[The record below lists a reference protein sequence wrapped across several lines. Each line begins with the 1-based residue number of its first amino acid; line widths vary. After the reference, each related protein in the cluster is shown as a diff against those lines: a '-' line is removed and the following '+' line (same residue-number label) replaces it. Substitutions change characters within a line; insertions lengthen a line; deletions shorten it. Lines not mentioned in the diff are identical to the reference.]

1 MAAITLQPFNTLS
14 LAATTP
20 TQLVASTVGNYTL
33 QLLNLGTGQL
43 EISANPAMPAA
54 ASFTLPINTMF
65 QVSIWG
71 PTGVWVQATQAGTV
85 SVALVPWQS

>member
-20 TQLVASTVGNYTL
+20 TQLVAPTVGNYTL
-33 QLLNLGTGQL
+33 QLLSLGTGEL

-54 ASFTLPINTMF
+54 ASFTLPMNMLF
-65 QVSIWG
+65 SVPIWG
-71 PTGVWVQATQAGTV
+71 PTGVWVQATVAGQI
-85 SVALVPWQS
+85 SVALIPRQ